1 MSGYRA
7 EPEQLRVL
15 ARRLEDVAAD
25 VIDAARVTEGLAVGD
40 LGPPGIATA
49 LDALIRPWTDSLVAT
64 HAEIDGAAKGI
75 FTAAKSY
82 EDTDDDAVWTL
93 KRADGGS

>member
-15 ARRLEDVAAD
+15 ARRLEDVAGD
-25 VIDAARVTEGLAVGD
+25 LIDAARVTDGFATLD
-40 LGPPGIATA
+40 LGSPGIATA
-49 LDALIRPWTDSLVAT
+49 LDGLIRPWTDSIVAT
-64 HAEIDGAAKGI
+64 HDEVASAAAGI

-82 EDTDDDAVWTL
+82 ESTDDDAVRTL